1 MTNDTAP
8 SFAPTDRADVRE
20 YVRQVTDYD
29 DTELGVADLDG
40 QIDIAEMVVYN
51 RTSSDAFY
59 HDVGLGQALV
69 FTTAILAKVS
79 MENYSVTR
87 WNIGDQYIDAG
98 SDGATDQ
105 QIQQWNEMVR
115 QGITNS
121 NETPSGPRNTASY
134 IG

>member
-1 MTNDTAP
+1 MSEDTPP
-8 SFAPTDRADVRE
+8 SFAPTGRSDVRQ
-20 YVRQVTDYD
+20 YVRRVTDYD
-29 DTELGVADLDG
+29 DTELTAADLDG
-40 QIDIAEMVVYN
+40 HIDVAEMVVYN

-59 HDVGLGQALV
+59 RDVGLGQAVV

-98 SDGATDQ
+98 SDGAVDE
-105 QIQQWNEMVR
+105 QIRQWNQMVR
-115 QGITNS
+115 DGITNS
-121 NETPSGPRNTASY
+121 DETPSGPRNTTSY